1 MVAVRRLARPPI
13 AEAVVNFQVQLR
25 SPLDQELPTRLS
37 AEFNAKFPNASQLRR
52 NELSLQFSKA
62 GAKARQDDQLTGF
75 RFENTS
81 GTLVTVFDHQQF
93 VFSHVNRYQG
103 WETLIQDARSAWES
117 YQSAATPTEVT
128 RIGLRYINK
137 CRLELPADSRE
148 LLTTS
153 PTFPEELGLD
163 IGSFL
168 SQITTQLPCDALA
181 NVLQLLQHEADASY
195 AIIDVDVYR
204 PGLAMPPDSEDLWNS
219 LDAFREWK
227 NKIFFSLVTEKLLEP
242 YT

>member
-25 SPLDQELPTRLS
+25 SPLDEELPARLP
-37 AEFNAKFPNASQLRR
+37 AEFKAKFPGASQLRR

-62 GAKARQDDQLTGF
+62 GTRARQDDQLRGY
-75 RFENTS
+75 RFENDT
-81 GTLVTVFDHQQF
+81 GNLVTVFDQQQF
-93 VFSHVNRYQG
+93 VFSHVNRYQS
-103 WETLIQDARSAWES
+103 WEALIQDARSAWET
-117 YQSAATPTEVT
+117 YQSALAPAEVT

-137 CRLELPADSRE
+137 CKLELPADSRQ

-153 PTFPEELGLD
+153 PTLPEELGLD

-168 SQITTQLPCDALA
+168 SQITTELPCDALA
-181 NVLQLLQHEADASY
+181 NVLQLLQHEAEASY

-204 PGLAMPPDSEDLWNS
+204 AGLAVPANSEDLWKT
-219 LDAFREWK
+219 LDSFREWK
-227 NKIFFSLVTEKLLEP
+227 NKIFFSLVTEKLLES
-242 YT
+242 YI